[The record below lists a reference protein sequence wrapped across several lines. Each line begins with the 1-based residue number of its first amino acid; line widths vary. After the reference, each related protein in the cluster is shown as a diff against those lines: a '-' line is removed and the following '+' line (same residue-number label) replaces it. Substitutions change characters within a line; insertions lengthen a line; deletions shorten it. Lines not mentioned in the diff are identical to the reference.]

1 MSGCGPGGRTSG
13 PEKYP
18 PATRHAHRLVSP
30 PPTAQ
35 GCLAKGSARRRVVE
49 TYEISATSKRASKGG
64 PFQRVGLIQI
74 FLIPHLGK
82 LNSTWP
88 NSAVADRLCAFW
100 PTPDRNRPELARS
113 RSSGKD
119 SESFGAFPCQPYPEF
134 RRVFAGQK

>member
-49 TYEISATSKRASKGG
+49 TYEISATSKLARRARQFLFRFFKASALWSAVGEPVLLRRALAAETRAS
-64 PFQRVGLIQI
+64 
-74 FLIPHLGK
+74 
-82 LNSTWP
+82 
-88 NSAVADRLCAFW
+88 
-100 PTPDRNRPELARS
+100 
-113 RSSGKD
+113 SGY
-119 SESFGAFPCQPYPEF
+119 G
-134 RRVFAGQK
+134 